1 MPSPA
6 ATTTTHP
13 HLGFHRS
20 LYSSAAQNLFLS
32 LPFIPNFSKSNP
44 RKVVTLCQ
52 KKPNRGKDGS
62 ITVKGK
68 KENVWSV
75 DNEMASKSKERTGRR
90 RQRGR
95 KVVRRRRSKNGRG
108 VMVSGAMLIEV
119 ETVLQTQE
127 PVIKPM
133 WNTFTSSVSG
143 IWKGVGAVFSPI
155 TAEMEPV
162 EIGSKNENLFDFYT
176 TSRIEAIPSS
186 SLGKTSQIQRKINW
200 VTLNPYGEVL
210 EHSGDSDGAREGK
223 EGGEDVSVSI
233 GTMTKSGKYGVL
245 PKFGSYDFEKCDVME
260 EDIMGNEPGLVYF
273 EDGSYSRGPV
283 DIPVADVDDSN
294 YYLSPTFKFEQCL
307 VKGCHKRLRIVHTI
321 EFSNGGSDIQILRVA
336 VYEEEWISPAN
347 THDKR
352 YPSISIPLA
361 LRKLTGSTMSQ
372 RDRYLLYNFDP
383 GHCNLSKRRKCK
395 NSIVA
400 ISWLAQTLIDMD
412 FNAVPFSQRK
422 RTQPSHLTGSWKVF
436 EVNATP
442 VFGEESVIEE
452 TNGSPYVYLCT
463 ETLKKR
469 SLPESAIH
477 FGEEEILDMQDVSML
492 WLPGGVTAYVDVNK
506 DGTLCIGV
514 GWYSDEGINL
524 VMERDYGVDGK
535 LKEVRCKSELK
546 RRWSDPLPV

>member
-347 THDKR
+347 THDK
-352 YPSISIPLA
+352 S
-361 LRKLTGSTMSQ
+361 
-372 RDRYLLYNFDP
+372 
-383 GHCNLSKRRKCK
+383 
-395 NSIVA
+395 
-400 ISWLAQTLIDMD
+400 DMD